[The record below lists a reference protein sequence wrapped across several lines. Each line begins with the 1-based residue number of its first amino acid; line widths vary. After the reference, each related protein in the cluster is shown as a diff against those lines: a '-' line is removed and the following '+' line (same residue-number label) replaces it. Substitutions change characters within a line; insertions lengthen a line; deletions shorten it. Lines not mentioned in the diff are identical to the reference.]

1 MFSGNLSKISLA
13 EVIRLLSMSSQTGAL
28 VVEERGFSGMI
39 YLQLGQVVHSAC
51 GNLEGLDALNELT
64 AHREANFAFNEGFT
78 APARTL
84 ADYPTEKLID
94 KLKKRIDELQAL
106 DEAVP
111 HAHDI
116 PIYQSGRKIQGLVAR
131 PDELSL
137 LLLADGERTVAD
149 IAQALRKDVNEVA
162 TILGKFS
169 YAGVVDIQEGVAPSE
184 PVQPGDTLA
193 SEQTRMIRP
202 NSSLL
207 PTQPASDQVNGEKTA
222 RYWRGKKIED

>member
-28 VVEERGFSGMI
+28 VIEERGFSGML
-39 YLQLGQVVHSAC
+39 YLQLGQVVHAAC

-64 AHREANFAFNEGFT
+64 VHRTANFAFNEGFA

-111 HAHDI
+111 GPYDI
-116 PIYQSGRKIQGLVAR
+116 PSYQAGRKVQGLVAR

-137 LLLADGERTVAD
+137 LLLADGQRTVME
-149 IAQALRKDVNEVA
+149 IAQSIRKDVGEVA
-162 TILGKFS
+162 AILGKFR
-169 YAGVVDIQEGVAPSE
+169 YAGVVDIQEGTPPVDAQPS
-184 PVQPGDTLA
+184 PGSPA
-193 SEQTRMIRP
+193 SEQTRVIRP
-202 NSSLL
+202 GNTLL
-207 PTQPASDQVNGEKTA
+207 PTQPATDHVEGEKTA
-222 RYWRGKKIED
+222 RYWRGKKIE